1 MKELININEF
11 KNKAKTRYALHIVFI
26 CCLLVLTITGSLLSL
41 LLSNL
46 DYTLNLVLNIIIT
59 VLVAL
64 FTFFYF
70 FNIFPIVKHYY
81 SYFKNMSEVSLEH
94 RRRLVFYQEIEN
106 KTIDNVSYRV
116 VQFTY
121 DEGEK
126 EYNENLFLLDTGIN
140 FVSGQAYKLDT
151 YHNVIITY
159 EDLDYAND

>member
-1 MKELININEF
+1 
-11 KNKAKTRYALHIVFI
+11 
-26 CCLLVLTITGSLLSL
+26 
-41 LLSNL
+41 
-46 DYTLNLVLNIIIT
+46 
-59 VLVAL
+59 
-64 FTFFYF
+64 
-70 FNIFPIVKHYY
+70 
-81 SYFKNMSEVSLEH
+81 MSEVSLEH

-121 DEGEK
+121 NEGEK

-151 YHNVIITY
+151 YHNVIIAY